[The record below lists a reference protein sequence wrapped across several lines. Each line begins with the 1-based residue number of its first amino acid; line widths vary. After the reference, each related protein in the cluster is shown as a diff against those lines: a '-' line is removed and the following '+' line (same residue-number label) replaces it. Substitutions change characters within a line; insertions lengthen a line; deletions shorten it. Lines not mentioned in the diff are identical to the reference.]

1 MEKKSVYIDEL
12 TCLYNR
18 QYLEEKQMQK
28 VRALV
33 AHGTPFSIA
42 IVNIDHFA
50 AINDAHGHA
59 KGDEVLREFAQ
70 FLLRELRKSD
80 TIIRYSGDEFV
91 CIMSK
96 TMHQD
101 AEWIY
106 RRIARACRNRQF
118 SGLPLTLSAGIAAF
132 PEDGKTLPN
141 LLKVARGAL
150 DIARQ
155 RGRDQIQV
163 VEKKAIQLPIK
174 ILVDRTNEKR
184 TLETAV
190 SSDAEQVTIA
200 RVQGCVG
207 IGKTRLVKDVLDNLT
222 RREII
227 WADCSL
233 MAGGISYHPIREAIE
248 YRMMRRGVELFKAVP
263 RVYRYEVAKIVPE
276 IGETITE
283 EIGEKERIVDKYR
296 LYEGI
301 KRFFQA
307 GDFPRTVVI
316 DNFQWIDKASL
327 DVVEYLVRSLAR
339 TSFVFIQRD
348 DEVSD
353 AVDAF
358 MERMAAED
366 RFIDIALT
374 VFERSDVSTCL
385 EAILGEEPSET
396 LTEYVTEES
405 AGIPYYI
412 EEIMRDLHYNRYL
425 VIEDGVWRFK
435 QPHQHVLPQCLEE
448 IALRKYRRVSKKSQ
462 DVLNIAS
469 VIGWFDREIIQ
480 EMTALD
486 ESELADLLKTMVGV
500 GLVKYRG
507 DNFEFSEE
515 ASRNAIYKECV
526 EATKGVTLHRQIA
539 ERLEQRAGDEQRAA
553 RRLAYHYYHA
563 HDTRRGVLYCKRAAD
578 RAKQRYDY
586 DEVVQDHTWALE
598 LLGDD
603 QDEKAL
609 SMKIGCLRERAYAL
623 HTIGDCEAALDDLT
637 EGLKYARHLGD
648 TESQATILAQR
659 ALVYHDTSRHKEAIA
674 EAGKS
679 RKLFEQIDNVR
690 GIAGTLTTVAF
701 SHLAQTQ
708 TDKAIEMFTQVL
720 QLYAD
725 IEDKSEQSKMLNQLG
740 TVYFA
745 RGDCER
751 ALDYYEKALNKAHE
765 AEDTVAMG
773 VASDSIGTVYRNL
786 GDYQRA
792 LASCERAL
800 AIMEEIGHRRQEA
813 VTRANIAI
821 VYDELGEYQTSL
833 EYHHAALKIA
843 IETGDKR
850 GEAVY
855 QSNVSAIYSK
865 LGQNH
870 TSLNL
875 FEKSLALARQNR
887 FRVLEV
893 HILSHI
899 GYVHYLMGNYS
910 EGFEISR
917 QAEERAQNMYA
928 EREVFHNALVLALLH
943 MAVDEMDRAKQYME
957 SAYKI
962 ASRLCSRRMR
972 FSIQTLLC
980 DYYLTVRDYDNYKQT
995 MQQLRQ
1001 TTKTPVT
1008 TPEEATLNLLSG
1020 RYNLQTGKASK
1031 ARTLL
1036 GRSLKV
1042 FKELGEQQK
1051 TGEVHYYRALL
1062 EHKKGDSQKAKKSI
1076 KRALEIFNA
1085 IGAHAWSDK
1094 VGKALNDMQ

>member
-42 IVNIDHFA
+42 IVNIDHFT
-50 AINDAHGHA
+50 AINKAHGHA

-70 FLLRELRKSD
+70 FLLQELRKSD

-150 DIARQ
+150 DIAKR

-184 TLETAV
+184 TLKAAV
-190 SSDAEQVTIA
+190 ISDAEQVTIV

-207 IGKTRLVKDVLDNLT
+207 IGKTRLVKDVLDNVT

-233 MAGGISYHPIREAIE
+233 IAGGISYYPIREAIE
-248 YRMMRRGVELFKAVP
+248 YRMMRRGIEVFRAVP

-276 IGETITE
+276 IGKTITE
-283 EIGEKERIVDKYR
+283 EISEKEHMVDRYR

-353 AVDAF
+353 SVDAF
-358 MERMAAED
+358 MERMAGED
-366 RFIDIALT
+366 RFTDIALT

-385 EAILGEEPSET
+385 EAILGEKPSDT

-435 QPHQHVLPQCLEE
+435 QPHQHVMPHCLEE

-469 VIGWFDREIIQ
+469 VIGWFDPEIIQ
-480 EMTALD
+480 EMAALD
-486 ESELADLLKTMVGV
+486 ESELADVLKTMVGI
-500 GLVKYRG
+500 GLVRYRG
-507 DNFEFSEE
+507 EHFEFSEDV
-515 ASRNAIYKECV
+515 SRNAIYKKCV
-526 EATKGVTLHRQIA
+526 KGVTLHRQIA
-539 ERLEQRAGDEQRAA
+539 ERLEQQAGDEQHAV

-563 HDTRRGVLYCKRAAD
+563 HDTRRGVLYCKRAAE
-578 RAKQRYDY
+578 RAKQQYAY
-586 DEVVQDHTWALE
+586 EEVVQDHTWALE

-603 QDEKAL
+603 QDEKTL
-609 SMKIGCLRERAYAL
+609 SIKIDCLQKRAYAL
-623 HTIGDCEAALDDLT
+623 HTIGDCEAALDGLA
-637 EGLKYARHLGD
+637 EGLKYARHLND
-648 TESQATILAQR
+648 TESQAAILAQR
-659 ALVYHDTSRHKEAIA
+659 ALVYHDTLRHKEAIA

-679 RKLFEQIDNVR
+679 RKLYEQINNIR

-701 SHLAQTQ
+701 SHLSRTQ
-708 TDKAIEMFTQVL
+708 TDMAIEMFTHVL
-720 QLYAD
+720 QLYED
-725 IEDKSEQSKMLNQLG
+725 IEDKSEQSRILNQLG
-740 TVYFA
+740 AVYFT

-751 ALDYYEKALNKAHE
+751 ALDYYEKALNVAHE

-773 VASDSIGTVYRNL
+773 VVSDSIGTVYRNL

-792 LASCERAL
+792 LASYERAL
-800 AIMEEIGHRRQEA
+800 AIMVELGQRRQEA

-821 VYDELGEYQTSL
+821 VYDELGEYHTSL
-833 EYHHAALKIA
+833 EYHHSALKIA

-850 GEAVY
+850 GEALS

-870 TSLNL
+870 TSLHL
-875 FEKSLALARQNR
+875 FEKSLAIARQYG

-899 GYVHYLMGNYS
+899 GHVHYLMGDYS
-910 EGFEISR
+910 QAFEKSR
-917 QAEERAQNMYA
+917 QAEERAQNMLA
-928 EREVFHNALVLALLH
+928 GREVFHNALVLAVLH
-943 MAVDEMDRAKQYME
+943 MAVDETDRAKQYME

-962 ASRLCSRRMR
+962 ASHLCSRRMR

-980 DYYLTVRDYDNYKQT
+980 DYYLTVRDYDTYKQT

-1001 TTKTPVT
+1001 TAKTPVT

-1051 TGEVHYYRALL
+1051 TGEIHYYRAIL

-1094 VGKALNDMQ
+1094 ARKVLNGMQ